1 MKSRILRLVS
11 YVSNEA
17 CFEKPSVL
25 YFGVDPTA
33 DSLHLGHLLSL
44 QLAKEL
50 RDLGW
55 KVVIL
60 LGGYTGT
67 IGDPSGKSKVRKTL
81 EKNTVKQNSSG
92 LLQGLQKIL
101 SPSEK
106 VIYVNNK
113 DWLENM
119 SLGKLLFYGKF
130 LSVNGLIK
138 LDTFSQRLTKSMPLC
153 FSEISYPLLQA
164 IDFMYLHKNY
174 GVTLQIGGQ
183 DQWGNIS
190 TGVSFVKKCL
200 NARQEKSEHKI
211 AGAVTHLL
219 EVGGKKIGKTTG
231 HSLALNQK
239 PINLFV
245 NIYALPDEV
254 IAKLMQLMMDQEY
267 SADDHHNNRLQL
279 IEYIFNFAKI
289 DDFKGTKNSYET
301 GMRGETKKY
310 IPTKQRY
317 LIGLLKEQ
325 LKISG
330 QEARRV
336 LAGKIL
342 VNDKIPQVG
351 CEFSP
356 GNYCIKYN
364 KNKLPL
370 FVTIS

>member
-1 MKSRILRLVS
+1 MKSRTLRLVS
-11 YVSNEA
+11 HVSNRD
-17 CFEKPSVL
+17 CFKKPSAL

-55 KVVIL
+55 KIVIL

-81 EKNTVKQNSSG
+81 EKNTVQLNSSG
-92 LLQGLQKIL
+92 ILQGLQKIL
-101 SPSEK
+101 PPSER
-106 VIYVNNK
+106 VMYVNNK
-113 DWLENM
+113 DWLEDM

-130 LSVNGLIK
+130 LSVNALVK
-138 LDTFSQRLTKSMPLC
+138 LDTFSQRLTQFKPLC
-153 FSEISYPLLQA
+153 FSEIAYPLLQA
-164 IDFMYLHKNY
+164 IDFLYLQENY

-200 NARQEKSEHKI
+200 NASQKKSEYEI

-219 EVGGKKIGKTTG
+219 EVSGKKIGKTTG
-231 HSLALNQK
+231 HSLSLNQK
-239 PINLFV
+239 PIDLFV

-254 IAKLMQLMMDQEY
+254 IEKLMQLMMDQEY
-267 SADDHHNNRLQL
+267 ATQDHHINRLKL
-279 IEYIFNFAKI
+279 IEYIFNFAQI
-289 DDFKGTKNSYET
+289 EGFGIARNHYEA
-301 GMRGETKKY
+301 GMRGKAKKY
-310 IPTKQRY
+310 VVTQQNN
-317 LIGLLKEQ
+317 LIGLFKEQ
-325 LKISG
+325 LKVSG
-330 QEARRV
+330 QDARRM
-336 LAGKIL
+336 LAAKIL
-342 VNDKIPQVG
+342 INDKIFQSG
-351 CEFSP
+351 TELSP

-370 FVTIS
+370 FVTIN